1 MKNALADPR
10 HEMALLHRV
19 LIGSAV
25 FFVLLL
31 IGVQLS
37 RSAGVLAPAGSSI
50 SRPVPPNS
58 SPR

>member
-1 MKNALADPR
+1 MKNAQADPR
-10 HEMALLHRV
+10 QEMALLHRV

-37 RSAGVLAPAGSSI
+37 RSAGRLAAGSSI
-50 SRPVPPNS
+50 PIPVPPNS